1 MISIDYAAAPA
12 QGSPMT
18 SIFMMALI
26 FGAFYF
32 FMIRPQQKKAKEHKT
47 MIEALKRNDE
57 VLTAGGLLGKVTSLN
72 EQYVYIEIA
81 PRVEIGMQRMQ
92 IVNVLPK
99 GTIKESRRDE
109 PNAVS
114 DNHKKSKGNKNKGN
128 QETHSENSQENK
140 QEKVIEKTD
149 DSESGNA

>member
-1 MISIDYAAAPA
+1 MISVAYAQAAPA

-18 SIFMMALI
+18 TLFMMAVI

-32 FMIRPQQKKAKEHKT
+32 FMIRPQQKKAKEHRT

-109 PNAVS
+109 PTADSQPN
-114 DNHKKSKGNKNKGN
+114 KKSKGNKNKGDR
-128 QETHSENSQENK
+128 QENHEHK

-149 DSESGNA
+149 DEPESDNA